1 MIAVGADIKVRQISM
16 SCPQFGLVGS
26 IDLGKPRGNREAEL
40 RELAWWVRAFH
51 HEVRDWA
58 KRQDIGLWIEKAFL
72 ANSAARSL
80 NSTLS
85 LAEVSTVVRTAAPW
99 NLVEQV
105 VPSTW
110 KAEVLGY
117 GHADKEDIQAW
128 LTVNDPELAEF
139 CAREDEYD
147 ASCIA
152 TYGTMRLDFGLDLPE
167 RKPRGRRKA
176 ARGAAAD
183 A

>member
-16 SCPQFGLVGS
+16 SCPQFGMVDS
-26 IDLGKPRGNREAEL
+26 IDLGKPSGYRESEL
-40 RELAWWVRAFH
+40 HQLADWVRRFH
-51 HEVRDWA
+51 HDVRDWA
-58 KRQDIGLWIEKAFL
+58 YGKEIGLWIEKAFL

-80 NSTLS
+80 NATLS

-99 NLVEQV
+99 THVEQV

-128 LTVNDPELAEF
+128 LAVNDPELAEF

-176 ARGAAAD
+176 TRGAAAD